1 MTSTVSRAA
10 SKQGVTH
17 AAGFMATRAV
27 HLHVSRYCNLAC
39 RHCYSSSGPHQT
51 GGVDPTAVNSALRV
65 LRAEGYEVLS
75 LSGGEPL
82 LFAGLEEILREAH
95 ALGYRINLVSNGAPV
110 RGRFLEW
117 IARYI
122 QLTALSLDGAPETH
136 IAVRRHP
143 KAFTWVVEAADRLAE
158 AGASFGIAFGVSR
171 RSLADMPWGVDWAA
185 DRGAALVQFHP
196 FGASGRGTAVADEL
210 GLTPTDQA
218 RAYVTAELL
227 RVPNGPA
234 IQIDLAPVP
243 LLLNGRHTYRLLTD
257 ATSFSEQPLA
267 DLVNPLVIDERGW
280 LLPMSYGVAP
290 EYRLGRCDATL
301 PDAIASFKTTGWRSV
316 RDLMLRA
323 FDALETGRPLFA
335 DWFGH
340 LVEVSLQYS
349 PDPEASA
356 PRSTSGRV

>member
-1 MTSTVSRAA
+1 
-10 SKQGVTH
+10 
-17 AAGFMATRAV
+17 MATRAV

-136 IAVRRHP
+136 IAIRGHP
-143 KAFTWVVEAADRLAE
+143 KAFTWVADAADRLAE
-158 AGASFGIAFGVSR
+158 AGACFGIAFGVSR
-171 RSLADMPWGVDWAA
+171 RSLAAMPWAVDWAA

-196 FGASGRGTAVADEL
+196 FGATGRGIEVAEEL
-210 GLTPTDQA
+210 GLSATDQA

-227 RVPNGPA
+227 RSPDGPTL
-234 IQIDLAPVP
+234 QIDLAPVP
-243 LLLNGRHTYRLLTD
+243 LLLNDRYTYRLLSD
-257 ATSFSEQPLA
+257 DPSFTEQPLA
-267 DLVNPLVIDERGW
+267 DLVNPLVIDEAGW
-280 LLPMSYGVAP
+280 LHPMSYGVAP
-290 EYRLGRCDATL
+290 PYRLGRCDGTL
-301 PDAIASFKTTGWRSV
+301 PQAIASFKATGWRSV
-316 RDLMLRA
+316 RHLLRRA
-323 FDALETGRPLFA
+323 FDALETERPLFA

-349 PDPEASA
+349 PDPETSA
-356 PRSTSGRV
+356 PLSAIGQK